1 MQLNDFI
8 ALVGYLNA
16 GVKDKPYDKRLFKI
30 ANEKLIKFSK
40 VENAWTVCFQLLREC
55 QQLSL
60 SEF

>member
-16 GVKDKPYDKRLFKI
+16 GGKDKPVDRRLFKI
-30 ANEKLIKFSK
+30 ANEKLTKFSK

-55 QQLSL
+55 
-60 SEF
+60 